1 MSMSINSNALSLG
14 VQKKLAEHTN
24 DTSRLI
30 GRLATGLRINSASD
44 DAAGQALAS
53 RMTAGLRGLSEVMRN
68 INDATSL
75 LQVADGAM
83 ANIGDNLQRLRE
95 LAVASGNASYS
106 DSDRTKLQQEANQLL
121 TQITQVGTQTEFNG
135 QSVFAQE
142 TGSIGGTDSKKRVVL
157 DGLKTGWLSAAEET
171 IRKYYGIE
179 GKGAALSVNVDEN
192 NGAGGVL
199 ASVSGNSGTMSL
211 NLDMDDFGTA
221 ATPDGGSA
229 AMYSDRIVAHEM
241 VHAVMLSATSFN
253 FNGAGWFTEG
263 TAELIHGADERL
275 SGDIGAAG
283 SVANLVAAFDSTY
296 KYSGG
301 YAASRYM
308 HDQLKDLGVEGGIKG
323 VMQYMSENAGADLS
337 TALNAVSKTRWAN
350 VAAFEAD
357 FRSNGAA
364 FINAKMNLTND
375 DTGAIGGLDADG
387 GSSRNARDVA
397 QDVGPGTADAPLKG
411 FKVVMPELG
420 GSTVTKRMQVQVGA
434 NAGDLI
440 DLEFAAMNASALG
453 LAGLDM
459 KNSAVALLH
468 IDQAIDFVDKQRV
481 AVGASSNRLDLVASN
496 TQTSSVNLEASRSR
510 IQDVDYAETTS
521 RLTRAQ
527 ILQQAASAMMT
538 QANGEPRA
546 VLALLR

>member
-44 DAAGQALAS
+44 DAAGQALSS
-53 RMTAGLRGLSEVMRN
+53 RMTAGLNGLSQSMRN

-75 LQVADGAM
+75 LQVADGAL

-106 DSDRTKLQQEANQLL
+106 DSDRTALQQEANQLL
-121 TQITQVGTQTEFNG
+121 AQITQVGARTEFNG
-135 QSVFAQE
+135 QSVFAQD
-142 TGSIGGTDSKKRVVL
+142 TASIGGSDSKKRVVL
-157 DGLKTGWLSAAEET
+157 DGLKTGWLSAAEES

-179 GKGAALSVNVDEN
+179 GKGSALSVNLDEN

-199 ASVSGNSGTMSL
+199 ASVSGNRGTMSL

-229 AMYSDRIVAHEM
+229 SMYSDRIVAHEM

-253 FNGAGWFTEG
+253 FNGADWFTEG

-283 SVANLVAAFDSTY
+283 NVANLVAAFDSTY

-301 YAASRYM
+301 YAATRYM
-308 HDQLKDLGVEGGIKG
+308 HDQLKELGVEGGIKG

-337 TALNAVSKTRWAN
+337 TALNVVSKTKWAN
-350 VAAFEAD
+350 VGAFETD
-357 FRSNGAA
+357 FRANGAA
-364 FINAKMNLTND
+364 FINARMNLAND

-387 GSSRNARDVA
+387 GTSRNARDVA

-420 GSTVTKRMQVQVGA
+420 GGTGTRRVQVQVGA

-440 DLEFAAMNASALG
+440 DLEFSAMNASALG
-453 LAGLDM
+453 LAGLDLR
-459 KNSAVALLH
+459 NSAVALLH

-496 TQTSSVNLEASRSR
+496 TQSSLVNLEASRSR

>member
-453 LAGLDM
+453 LAGLDL